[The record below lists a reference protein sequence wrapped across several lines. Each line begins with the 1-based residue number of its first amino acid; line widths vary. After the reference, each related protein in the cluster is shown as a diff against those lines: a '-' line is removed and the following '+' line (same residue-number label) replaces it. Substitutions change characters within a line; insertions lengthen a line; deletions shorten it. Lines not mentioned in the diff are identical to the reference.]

1 MQKNQGKT
9 TVSFL
14 QQSK

>member
-1 MQKNQGKT
+1 MQKNQRKT